1 MIVVKVRG
9 GMANQMFPY
18 ACAKAL
24 SLRMGTDLK
33 IDARQYS
40 DEIEPDIIHS
50 RAYCL
55 KHFNISSSLVSD
67 HDLLYWFDS
76 SFWARVKRIHYRF
89 KPYYERIHIIEPVK
103 NVVYRDPNIYLLKT
117 QKNIY
122 LQGDF
127 NSYRNFIDYESE
139 IRKEFEFAIEPSAK
153 NKELINEMG
162 QVNSVAIHF
171 RRGIILEGNSNYLVL
186 PLEYYLEAIRY
197 IISKVANPSFYLF
210 SDDPGWVKNNIK
222 IDGFPVR
229 VIDHNDQRHNYEDM
243 RLMSTCRHIIM
254 ANSGFSWWAAWL
266 GKKDG
271 QIVIAPKHFWK
282 NDSYDVMNSDFYPAD
297 WIKMW
302 F

>member
-1 MIVVKVRG
+1 MIVVKIRG

-24 SLRMGTDLK
+24 SLRMGTELK
-33 IDARQYS
+33 IDASDYS
-40 DEIEPDIIHS
+40 DDIEPDIVHK
-50 RAYCL
+50 RAYGL
-55 KHFNISSSLVSD
+55 KFLKISSPLVADS
-67 HDLLYWFDS
+67 DLLYWFDKS
-76 SFWARVKRIHYRF
+76 IFKRIKRIHYRF
-89 KPYYERIHIIEPVK
+89 KPYYERIHIIEPVN
-103 NVVYRDPNIYLLKT
+103 NVVYRDPNIYLLQTK
-117 QKNIY
+117 KNIY

-153 NKELINEMG
+153 NKEIINEMG

-171 RRGIILEGNSNYLVL
+171 RQGIILEGNSNYLVL
-186 PLEYYLEAIRY
+186 PLEYYLAAIKY

-210 SDDPGWVKNNIK
+210 SDDPEWVKRNIK
-222 IDGFPVR
+222 IAGFPVR

-243 RLMSTCRHIIM
+243 RLMSTCKHIIM

-266 GKKDG
+266 GKKDN
-271 QIVIAPKHFWK
+271 QIVVAPRHFWK
-282 NDSYDVMNSDFYPAD
+282 NDSYDVLNSDFYPES